1 MPLTPEQQR
10 IHRRVMDAASNVAV
24 RHKLPYQ
31 VHVLVSDPT
40 TNKRYGAFV
49 GIEYI
54 GNSRMARVTGTSIG
68 ELREGA
74 TPLDIADNL
83 IRHNPG
89 TPLVC
94 DEQTAREIGDSSL
107 IFVSDDGH
115 YRLTSRPEGVLDIYQ
130 EHKTSEIRKDLL
142 PPWFTGRIFLE

>member
-31 VHVLVSDPT
+31 VHVLVSDPI

-49 GIEYI
+49 GIEYV
-54 GNSRMARVTGTSIG
+54 GETRQAQVTRTSIG

-74 TPLDIADNL
+74 TPSDIADNL
-83 IRHNPG
+83 IRRNPG
-89 TPLVC
+89 TPLLC
-94 DEQTAREIGDSSL
+94 DEQTVREIGDSSL
-107 IFVSDDGH
+107 ILVSDGGH
-115 YRLTSRPEGVLDIYQ
+115 YRLTSRPEGVLEIYQ
-130 EHKTSEIRKDLL
+130 EHKTVALPTDSL
-142 PPWFTGRIFLE
+142 PPGVRGRAFLE